1 MTMAPSALSSTRTT
15 SSSST
20 GAVRALL
27 GSGPSSTS
35 STRCRFVEGC
45 PTTETSSLAGVP
57 PLDVTRG
64 SFLGRVGILISSV
77 QVPLMCLLFC
87 EGSLLWEG

>member
-1 MTMAPSALSSTRTT
+1 MTMAPSALSSTKTT

-27 GSGPSSTS
+27 GSGPSSAS
-35 STRCRFVEGC
+35 SARCRFVEGC
-45 PTTETSSLAGVP
+45 PTTEMSSLPGVP
-57 PLDVTRG
+57 PLDVKGG
-64 SFLGRVGILISSV
+64 SCLGLVGILISSV
-77 QVPLMCLLFC
+77 QVPLMCLAW